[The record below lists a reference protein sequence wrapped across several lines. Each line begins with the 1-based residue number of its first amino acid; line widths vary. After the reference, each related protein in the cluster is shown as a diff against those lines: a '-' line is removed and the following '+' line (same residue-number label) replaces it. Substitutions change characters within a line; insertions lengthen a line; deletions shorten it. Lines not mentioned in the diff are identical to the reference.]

1 VFRPDGSVSTY
12 TKQHVH
18 ISEQHVFTS
27 GPGAPPIRIG
37 DANVGLAICADA
49 SHPRHAAI
57 AAANGADIYAVGVMI
72 TEEEYPRKA
81 GLMKQYAADH
91 RMVVLMANY
100 SGATGG
106 SMSAGKSTIWGPD
119 GEIVAA
125 SAGAGEE
132 LIVGSGSRKRYSGA
146 QPS

>member
-1 VFRPDGSVSTY
+1 MFRPDGSVSTY

-27 GPGAPPIRIG
+27 VPAAPPILIG
-37 DANVGLAICADA
+37 DAIVGLAICADA

-72 TEEEYPRKA
+72 TEEEYARKA

-91 RMVVLMANY
+91 RMIVIMANY
-100 SGATGG
+100 SGETGG
-106 SMSAGKSTIWGPD
+106 SISAGKSTIWGPD
-119 GEIVAA
+119 GEIAAA
-125 SAGAGEE
+125 STGAGQE
-132 LIVGSGSRKRYSGA
+132 LIVGSGSRKRDPGA